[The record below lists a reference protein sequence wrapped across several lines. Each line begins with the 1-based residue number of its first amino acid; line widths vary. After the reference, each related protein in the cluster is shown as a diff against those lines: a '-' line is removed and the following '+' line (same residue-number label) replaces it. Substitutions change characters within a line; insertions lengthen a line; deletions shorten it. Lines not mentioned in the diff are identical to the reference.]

1 MPYYIMWVI
10 TTNKCMIT
18 SQLER
23 LKQDYQEL
31 DYYIQRLQK
40 EGNITSI
47 TGMQRKQKFLKE
59 VIESLQ
65 VEEPTLQVA

>member
-1 MPYYIMWVI
+1 
-10 TTNKCMIT
+10 MII
-18 SQLER
+18 SQLDR

-40 EGNITSI
+40 EGNIISV
-47 TGMQRKQKFLKE
+47 TGMQRKQKFLQR

-65 VEEPTLQVA
+65 GEEPELQVA

>member
-1 MPYYIMWVI
+1 
-10 TTNKCMIT
+10 MIA

-23 LKQDYQEL
+23 LKQDYTDL

-40 EGNITSI
+40 EGNTLSI
-47 TGMQRKQKFLKE
+47 TGMQKKQQLIKE

-65 VEEPTLQVA
+65 SEEVMVAA

>member
-1 MPYYIMWVI
+1 
-10 TTNKCMIT
+10 MII
-18 SQLER
+18 SQLDR

-47 TGMQRKQKFLKE
+47 TGMQRKQKFLQR

-65 VEEPTLQVA
+65 VEEPELQVA

>member
-1 MPYYIMWVI
+1 
-10 TTNKCMIT
+10 MII
-18 SQLER
+18 SQLDR

-47 TGMQRKQKFLKE
+47 TGMQRKQKFLQG

-65 VEEPTLQVA
+65 VEEPELQVA

>member
-1 MPYYIMWVI
+1 MSGSKQSIQ
-10 TTNKCMIT
+10 NMIA

-23 LKQDYQEL
+23 LKQDYTDL

-40 EGNITSI
+40 EGNTLSI
-47 TGMQRKQKFLKE
+47 TGMQKKHQFIKE

-65 VEEPTLQVA
+65 SEEVMVAA

>member
-1 MPYYIMWVI
+1 
-10 TTNKCMIT
+10 MII
-18 SQLER
+18 SQLDR

-40 EGNITSI
+40 EGNITPI
-47 TGMQRKQKFLKE
+47 TGMQRKQKFLQR

-65 VEEPTLQVA
+65 VEEPELQVA

>member
-1 MPYYIMWVI
+1 MSGSKQ
-10 TTNKCMIT
+10 TKKHMIA

-23 LKQDYQEL
+23 LKQDYTDL

-40 EGNITSI
+40 EGNTLSI
-47 TGMQRKQKFLKE
+47 TGMQKKQQFIKE

-65 VEEPTLQVA
+65 SEEIMQAA

>member
-1 MPYYIMWVI
+1 
-10 TTNKCMIT
+10 MII
-18 SQLER
+18 SQLDR

-40 EGNITSI
+40 EGNITSV
-47 TGMQRKQKFLKE
+47 TGMQRKQKFLQE
-59 VIESLQ
+59 VIQSLQ